1 MEFIAI
7 ILASV
12 ILIIVFCYLLNS
24 DYWQAYNN
32 SKFIDEA
39 LNEQKIHARDASA
52 KDKDPGNKLQEIL

>member
-7 ILASV
+7 ILASA
-12 ILIIVFCYLLNS
+12 ILIVVFCYLLNR

-32 SKFIDEA
+32 SKFIDEV

>member
-1 MEFIAI
+1 MEFVAI

-12 ILIIVFCYLLNS
+12 ILIVVFCYLLNR

-32 SKFIDEA
+32 SKFIDEV

-52 KDKDPGNKLQEIL
+52 KDKDTRNKLQEIL